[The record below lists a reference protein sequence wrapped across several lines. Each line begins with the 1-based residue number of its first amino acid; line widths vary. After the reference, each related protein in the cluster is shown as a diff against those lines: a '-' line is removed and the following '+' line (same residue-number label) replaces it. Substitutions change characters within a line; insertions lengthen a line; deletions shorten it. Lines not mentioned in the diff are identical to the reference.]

1 MNGLTEIEF
10 KILNYISKQN
20 SIRVKPLL
28 KKFPENKYS
37 TYEQLKSLSSKSLI
51 TNGYFTTES
60 NGDLYHLTKKGK
72 RVLVDY
78 KVRKKS
84 DRFNRFKYS
93 FLYPLSVA
101 LITAF
106 ITAYFTARYVSK
118 HWVLMFF
125 LL

>member
-118 HWVLMFF
+118 H
-125 LL
+125 